1 MYISEVKDD
10 LINFDFTVPQFFDKE
25 KFKINVEL
33 IPNKLTKEFIE
44 ENSKLEY
51 IFKVVLG
58 SFNKKK
64 KKPIGIFTENTV
76 IIFNKFVDDIQTYLD
91 NTLNK
96 VREVQFKQ
104 AGLLDFSQFFEIEY
118 DSDASGDVYPQVW
131 DEIESGSEDKK
142 GKKGK
147 FKK

>member
-33 IPNKLTKEFIE
+33 IPNKLTKELIE

-51 IFKVVLG
+51 IFKVILG

-64 KKPIGIFTENTV
+64 GQYN
-76 IIFNKFVDDIQTYLD
+76 NLMWYFVGCEWMAEGNYILKMKYHFRQD
-91 NTLNK
+91 
-96 VREVQFKQ
+96 
-104 AGLLDFSQFFEIEY
+104 EY
-118 DSDASGDVYPQVW
+118 DD
-131 DEIESGSEDKK
+131 DEGVN
-142 GKKGK
+142 
-147 FKK
+147 